1 MKGEFF
7 MRRIEMFQNDDKS
20 FNADFF
26 ASVISS
32 WLNEEIEIK
41 KAPEGSKCSNCFWH
55 KIDEYNMITCK
66 APTYYIGMQLCDCP
80 QYKPE

>member
-41 KAPEGSKCSNCFWH
+41 KAPEGSSCSNCFWH
-55 KIDEYNMITCK
+55 KIDDYNMIVCQ
-66 APTYYIGMQLCDCP
+66 APTYYIGMQLLDCP

>member
-1 MKGEFF
+1 

-41 KAPEGSKCSNCFWH
+41 KAIKVLEIGIAKCKDNEYLRLRL
-55 KIDEYNMITCK
+55 DEYK
-66 APTYYIGMQLCDCP
+66 
-80 QYKPE
+80 E

>member
-1 MKGEFF
+1 

-55 KIDEYNMITCK
+55 KVVEYNLITC
-66 APTYYIGMQLCDCP
+66 
-80 QYKPE
+80 

>member
-41 KAPEGSKCSNCFWH
+41 KFIFIFINIHLILK
-55 KIDEYNMITCK
+55 
-66 APTYYIGMQLCDCP
+66 
-80 QYKPE
+80 